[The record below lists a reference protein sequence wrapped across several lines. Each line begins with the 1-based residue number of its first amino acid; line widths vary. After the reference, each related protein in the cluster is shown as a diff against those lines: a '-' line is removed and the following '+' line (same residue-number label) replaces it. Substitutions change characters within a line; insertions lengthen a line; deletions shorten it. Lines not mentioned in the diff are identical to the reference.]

1 MPIQHPRRRHCI
13 IVLGMHRSG
22 TSAMTGV
29 LSHLGAYPGS
39 ALLTAHESYNPKG
52 FWEHADIVAV
62 HDTLL
67 TKLGSSW
74 DDERRLP
81 DLWWES
87 DAANHACRELH
98 DILCRDFGEAHF
110 WVVKDPRM
118 CRLLPIWLHVL
129 REFEDCTPHFLLIL
143 RHPVEVAQSLAN
155 RDRIPQHSACV
166 LWLEHMIQAERWSRG
181 HPRMAVTYAQ
191 LLEDW
196 QSTVARI
203 KAELQL
209 PLLTND
215 PARVEN
221 VRRFL
226 EPALRHYHQV
236 TTTASSSDPWMQLA
250 VDAFEAL
257 SQQAPDGWETTL
269 APIDAKLSHTMAEAA
284 PWAEQ
289 ALLLRQRLLHLENMH
304 GQLERSHATLQQ
316 EIARTRASW
325 AWKIATPIRVA
336 EHQIRKLWA
345 RFKQSWHDTT

>member
-1 MPIQHPRRRHCI
+1 MPVQQPRRRNCI

-52 FWEHADIVAV
+52 FWEHAGIVKV
-62 HDTLL
+62 HDALL

-87 DAANHACRELH
+87 DAAAHARQELR
-98 DILCRDFGEAHF
+98 DILCHDFGEAHL
-110 WVVKDPRM
+110 WVVKDPRI
-118 CRLLPIWLHVL
+118 CRLLPVWLHVL

-143 RHPVEVAQSLAN
+143 RHPVEVAQSLSN

-166 LWLEHMIQAERWSRG
+166 LWLEHMIQAEHWSRG

-209 PLLTND
+209 PLLTDD
-215 PARVEN
+215 PARIEN

-226 EPALRHYHQV
+226 EPALRHYQV
-236 TTTASSSDPWMQLA
+236 TTALLSQSPWMRLA

-257 SQQAPDGWETTL
+257 SQQAPDRWATML
-269 APIDAKLSHTMAEAA
+269 APMDAKLSHTMAEIA

-289 ALLLRQRLLHLENMH
+289 ALLLRQRLLRLENRH
-304 GQLERSHATLQQ
+304 RQLERGHTALQQ
-316 EIARTRASW
+316 EIARIRSSW

-336 EHQIRKLWA
+336 EHQLRKLWTYL
-345 RFKQSWHDTT
+345 RHDQHG